1 MNLEILVC
9 ITDVQNLRTIGSEVG
24 ISSDHQ
30 PNPKFIF

>member
-9 ITDVQNLRTIGSEVG
+9 ITDIPNLRPIGSEVG

-30 PNPKFIF
+30 PNPEFIF